1 MEIETVIRNLSAN
14 KSPGSDGFTAE
25 FYQKFREELTPILL
39 KLFQKISEGKLSN
52 SFYEATITLIPK
64 PDKDAT
70 KKENYRPISLM
81 NIDAKILNKI
91 LANKSNIILK
101 ISCVMTKWALS
112 QECKDS
118 LIPANQSIIHQIFLM
133 VCEA

>member
-1 MEIETVIRNLSAN
+1 M
-14 KSPGSDGFTAE
+14 
-25 FYQKFREELTPILL
+25 PILL
-39 KLFQKISEGKLSN
+39 KLFQKVVEGGKLPN

-70 KKENYRPISLM
+70 KRENYRPISLM

-91 LANKSNIILK
+91 LANRIQQHIKKLYT
-101 ISCVMTKWALS
+101 MTKWALS

-118 LIPANQSIIHQIFLM
+118 LISTNQSM
-133 VCEA
+133 